1 MSEVL
6 HFEDVRRGDRWISP
20 TRTVTRSDVS
30 QFAHLTG
37 DFNPLH
43 MDDDF
48 AKESMF
54 RRPIAHG
61 LLGLSFAAGL
71 GSASPLVDTV
81 AFLGVSEWKFLK
93 PVYFGD
99 RVHVVTEILEME
111 PKGRKRGSVVWKR
124 SLVNQ
129 RGEVVQEGNFET
141 LITRRCAP
149 QKRPAAEFQYQ
160 SMAS

>member
-6 HFEDVRRGDRWISP
+6 HFEDVRSGDRWISP
-20 TRTVTRSDVS
+20 TRTVTKTDVTK
-30 QFAHLTG
+30 FAHLTG

-43 MDDDF
+43 MNDDF

-71 GSASPLVDTV
+71 GSSSPLVDTV
-81 AFLGVSEWKFLK
+81 AFLSVSDWKFLK

-99 RVHVVTEILEME
+99 RVHVVTEILEAA
-111 PKGRKRGSVVWKR
+111 PQGRKRGRIVWKR

-129 RGEVVQEGNFET
+129 NGEIVQEGKIRDINHST
-141 LITRRCAP
+141 MCTAKTACC
-149 QKRPAAEFQYQ
+149 
-160 SMAS
+160 

>member
-81 AFLGVSEWKFLK
+81 AFLGVSE
-93 PVYFGD
+93 
-99 RVHVVTEILEME
+99 I
-111 PKGRKRGSVVWKR
+111 S
-124 SLVNQ
+124 
-129 RGEVVQEGNFET
+129 
-141 LITRRCAP
+141 
-149 QKRPAAEFQYQ
+149 
-160 SMAS
+160 